1 MISSKRKFILCL
13 ITVFILTAGM
23 TFSVFAESGTAF
35 TFTLEDKYNSHAIE
49 TIPSDLVPGAG
60 KTEQAA
66 EFPSPQTGDEASP
79 ICCIA
84 LMVISGSI
92 LTILYFSK
100 LISSKK

>member
-1 MISSKRKFILCL
+1 M
-13 ITVFILTAGM
+13 
-23 TFSVFAESGTAF
+23 FAESGTAF

-79 ICCIA
+79 ICWIA
-84 LMVISGSI
+84 LMVIQVVYLQYYI
-92 LTILYFSK
+92 LASSSVQKNNRQMARK
-100 LISSKK
+100 L